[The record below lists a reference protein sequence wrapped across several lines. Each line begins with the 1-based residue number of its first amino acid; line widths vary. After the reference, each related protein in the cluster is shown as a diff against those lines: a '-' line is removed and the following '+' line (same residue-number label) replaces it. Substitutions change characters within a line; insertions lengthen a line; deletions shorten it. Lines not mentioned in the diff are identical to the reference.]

1 MSELMNMKDARRAMR
16 NHIGGLAAKK
26 GVGSKAPFPVRSAK
40 ELSVKWRAALDDLDC
55 DFKPKYY
62 QFEDVKA
69 GTLVTG
75 YYEFT
80 APNGETMEFVGV
92 AGPLDDSDKAVGKC
106 STYTWKDAIV
116 KGFNIPDDEMVDQD
130 DDDKPRVTPVFLMKQ
145 EIAGVVKSPT
155 ALDEMRA
162 LKERIQAMEPRDQA
176 TLAPVFQAKVAE
188 LKK

>member
-130 DDDKPRVTPVFLMKQ
+130 DDDKPRVTPVSLMTA
-145 EIAGVVKSPT
+145 EIKAAT
-155 ALDEMRA
+155 TLDELRA
-162 LKERIQAMEPRDQA
+162 IKTRVQAMEPKDQEK
-176 TLAPVFQAKVAE
+176 LGSVFQAKVAE